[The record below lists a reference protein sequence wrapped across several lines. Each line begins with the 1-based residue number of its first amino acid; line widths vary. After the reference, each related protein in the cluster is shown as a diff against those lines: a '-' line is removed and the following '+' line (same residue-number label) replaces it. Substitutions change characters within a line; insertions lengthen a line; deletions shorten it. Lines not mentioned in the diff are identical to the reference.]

1 MTAARNTAP
10 SKRVL
15 QAHLHRLQSLIAY
28 FTVFTCRSA
37 YLAAL
42 PALDRADAFGLAMG
56 ALAATTVRFVLAG
69 PEALGFKNIQPVAV
83 AAFPAALA
91 VAALA

>member
-1 MTAARNTAP
+1 MA
-10 SKRVL
+10 L
-15 QAHLHRLQSLIAY
+15 RLRGGGDSSRISEVALI
-28 FTVFTCRSA
+28 
-37 YLAAL
+37 
-42 PALDRADAFGLAMG
+42 GLAMG
-56 ALAATTVRFVLAG
+56 ALAAATVRFVLAD

>member
-1 MTAARNTAP
+1 M
-10 SKRVL
+10 
-15 QAHLHRLQSLIAY
+15 
-28 FTVFTCRSA
+28 

-42 PALDRADAFGLAMG
+42 APIVTSKTAFERADAFGLAMG
-56 ALAATTVRFVLAG
+56 ALAAATVRFVLAD
-69 PEALGFKNIQPVAV
+69 PKALGFKNIQPVAV